1 VLQPS
6 PFKKSCPEIY
16 EEREVHRKTKN
27 GHMDHFF
34 GLSSTKVGLI
44 TFLILGGDHAFCQR
58 ELAVE
63 NQLQGGVSSNDHCSA
78 KRMNEEFEVTC
89 ENK

>member
-1 VLQPS
+1 
-6 PFKKSCPEIY
+6 
-16 EEREVHRKTKN
+16 
-27 GHMDHFF
+27 MDHFF

-44 TFLILGGDHAFCQR
+44 TFLILGQDHAFCQR

-78 KRMNEEFEVTC
+78 KRMNEAFEVTC
-89 ENK
+89 ENKMTRIYDNQVIKRCTWLE